1 MRVSASNYEVFT
13 VNYEVFTVNYVV
25 IDCNIFAYYY
35 EDSKNNIDF
44 AMTLKKAELV
54 VKSNR
59 LIDASYRLGLNEQR
73 IILYAICRCR
83 EEQKGLFP
91 DAPVVITAEAFA
103 HQFPSIDKSNVYN
116 QLKEAMDDLYDRS
129 VTLYETDEDTGKEQ
143 VSKTRWISKASYVDG
158 AGRIKVI
165 FTSDVIKY
173 ITRLEK
179 EFTSYQLEKVGNM
192 TSAYAVRIYE
202 MLAQHREIGSRTL
215 NLKWLRETL
224 QIGPD
229 EYKLTADF
237 KKWVIEIAVDQINK
251 HSDLTVSYKPVK
263 TGRAITDFAFKIKD
277 KARKPKAAGAPTDQ
291 GYRDK
296 LEAAGQQRIPDPVVD
311 DQEEF

>member
-1 MRVSASNYEVFT
+1 MN
-13 VNYEVFTVNYVV
+13 
-25 IDCNIFAYYY
+25 
-35 EDSKNNIDF
+35 KQ
-44 AMTLKKAELV
+44 ELV

-59 LIDASYRLGLNEQR
+59 LIEASYRLTLNEQR

-83 EEQKGLFP
+83 EEQTGLFP

-103 HQFPSIDKSNVYN
+103 HQFPSIDKGHVYH
-116 QLKEAMDDLYDRS
+116 QLKEAMDALYERS

-158 AGRIKVI
+158 AGRIKVV

-173 ITRLEK
+173 ITRLET
-179 EFTSYQLEKVGNM
+179 EFTSYQLEKVGQM

-202 MLAQHREIGSRTL
+202 LMTQHREIGNRTL

-224 QIGPD
+224 QIATD

-237 KKWVIEIAVDQINK
+237 IKRVLDVAVDQINK

-277 KARKPKAAGAPTDQ
+277 KDRKPKGASTPSDQ
-291 GYRDK
+291 VYRDQ
-296 LEAAGQQRIPDPVVD
+296 LEAAGQQRIPVQEPDSG
-311 DQEEF
+311 EEF